1 MSSAGCSVSDR
12 DDNIRAARVHLGEVR
27 ARRDRQRAFCF
38 VLLRWAANCR
48 KRAASVTVQRE
59 LFA

>member
-1 MSSAGCSVSDR
+1 MRGMNDR

-27 ARRDRQRAFCF
+27 ARREKQRGFAF
-38 VLLRWAANCR
+38 VLLGWAANAR
-48 KRAASVTVQRE
+48 RRAARAVVQRE

>member
-1 MSSAGCSVSDR
+1 MSDR

>member
-1 MSSAGCSVSDR
+1 MSDR

-27 ARRDRQRAFCF
+27 ARREKQRAFCF
-38 VLLRWAANCR
+38 VLLRWAANAR
-48 KRAASVTVQRE
+48 RRAAESVVQRE